1 MPVIQLGK
9 RCGGIKKISLIEL
22 KTTTYITEEKFDFVN
37 FAFSGPFGEMILF
50 SFQVSLMAL
59 NCVVICNCRKLLSGF
74 Y

>member
-22 KTTTYITEEKFDFVN
+22 KTATYVIEEKFDFVN

-50 SFQVSLMAL
+50 SSKFLFRL
-59 NCVVICNCRKLLSGF
+59 
-74 Y
+74 